1 MLSHRRLPAWAALQL
16 LLCPMPAWAAPTWNT
31 YGPPKSANLE
41 RAPAVLSYA
50 VTTGELGLEDSHSC
64 VAVSVAKEPGAVI
77 LAGVG
82 LECADDCQTGQSKT
96 HSDGM
101 AVKMNRDGTLAWG
114 WRSNRNGANDHMLG
128 VTELPSG
135 EILLAGYLVDGGV
148 GRRALIKLSSAGQ
161 KIWEFT
167 DFGGDDASHHGA
179 IELVTMAGTTDVL
192 LAGLKDLPSLDGMGF
207 KSGGNCEFGKAWIAK
222 MPVDKLTKT
231 TPPTRGDISW
241 EKTEAT
247 YMTAKA
253 AKALPDGSVVAL
265 MWAGEQNGVA
275 AMSAGI
281 ARYTADGL
289 TTTWGPKNF
298 GNEQKL
304 EGTDIAFTTDGSKIA
319 MSGHGSFLATDKDYS
334 GKRVIISAADGAVL
348 SNTEISAG
356 GVPEMI
362 YNECWGVAAVSD
374 GFVVSCGTGIE
385 GCGHVSD
392 TNKAACLAGQGDPST
407 PNMKF
412 GASLWQSM
420 AAKIDLS
427 GTLLWRRVDA
437 YRGGQAACVEC
448 TSFTAGGTSASEWV
462 IANADGTLAFVND
475 EADGFGVMVLNAT
488 GGSGG
493 GTSPPKKNSGSLSRV
508 NIVVAAWWVV
518 ALLWCLTVN

>member
-1 MLSHRRLPAWAALQL
+1 MLVQL
-16 LLCPMPAWAAPTWNT
+16 LGLLVLCAPPAGAAPTWNT
-31 YGPPKSANLE
+31 FGAPKSENLDQ
-41 RAPAVLSYA
+41 APAVLSYA
-50 VTTGELGLEDSHSC
+50 VTTGDLGLEDSHAC
-64 VAVSVAKEPGAVI
+64 VGVQVAKEPGALI

-82 LECADDCQTGQSKT
+82 TECADECQPGQSKT

-114 WRSNRNGANDHMLG
+114 WRSNRNGTNDHMLG

-135 EILLAGYLVDGGV
+135 EVLLAGYLVDSGV
-148 GRRALIKLSSAGQ
+148 GRRALIKLTAAG
-161 KIWEFT
+161 KKVWEFT
-167 DFGGDDASHHGA
+167 DFGGDDSTHHSA
-179 IELVTMAGTTDVL
+179 IELVTMAGTTHVL
-192 LAGLKDLPSLDGMGF
+192 LAGLKDKPNLNEMGF

-222 MPVDKLTKT
+222 IAVSALSKSAAPS
-231 TPPTRGDISW
+231 RSDILW

-265 MWAGEQNGVA
+265 MWAGESANGA
-275 AMSAGI
+275 PGMSAGI
-281 ARYTADGL
+281 ARYTADGQ

-298 GNEQKL
+298 GNDQKL
-304 EGTDIAFTTDGSKIA
+304 EGTDIAFTADGSKIA
-319 MSGHGSFLATDKDYS
+319 MSGHGGFLATDKDYS
-334 GKRVIISAADGAVL
+334 GKLVIINAANGAVM

-385 GCGHVSD
+385 GCGHVSEA
-392 TNKAACLAGQGDPST
+392 NKVACAAGQGDPST
-407 PNMKF
+407 PNVRF
-412 GASLWQSM
+412 GTGLWQSM

-427 GTLLWRRVDA
+427 GKLLWRRVDA
-437 YRGGQAACVEC
+437 YRGGQAACLEC
-448 TSFTAGGTSASEWV
+448 KSFTAAGTSASEWV
-462 IANADGTLAFVND
+462 VANADGTLAFVND

-493 GTSPPKKNSGSLSRV
+493 GGSESKGDKENGGDVGRLS
-508 NIVVAAWWVV
+508 VVAAAAWVMV
-518 ALLWCLTVN
+518 SWCAALFIR